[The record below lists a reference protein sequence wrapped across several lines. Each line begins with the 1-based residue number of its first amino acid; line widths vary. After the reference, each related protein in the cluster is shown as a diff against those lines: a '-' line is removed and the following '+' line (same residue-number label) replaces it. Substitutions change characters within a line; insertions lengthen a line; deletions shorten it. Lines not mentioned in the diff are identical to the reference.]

1 MIVTSTTH
9 IFNWDQSFI
18 HPLGIKQWEVFE
30 APEEM
35 EIIIHPSF
43 HPFIHLSIHP
53 FITRHFFLV
62 VQYRDFPS
70 TKWFLKIYYI
80 KNYYYGMDGVLDA
93 KTKCHTYNFVAINDA
108 QLDTSHGCEL
118 IEVADPLLVKLLGG
132 GFRSRSC
139 LLKCLFTI
147 NRPFHLPRTT
157 MFKNRWRK
165 PTN

>member
-1 MIVTSTTH
+1 MWLRPH
-9 IFNWDQSFI
+9 ISLTEINHSSIHWVSSNEKSLKLRKRWRSSFI
-18 HPLGIKQWEVFE
+18 HPSIHSF
-30 APEEM
+30 
-35 EIIIHPSF
+35 IHPF
-43 HPFIHLSIHP
+43 IHP